1 MNKSTIK
8 TKAVYHI
15 DTDDKEY
22 DNIVITEF
30 PKDTKLNSIVDK
42 IKENQSKFTGI
53 KEVMNRTEQ
62 DKPMIVVSFAK
73 GTNMQL
79 VERVLM
85 TIPGMTASESMILN
99 FMKDDKLVEYN
110 NIKDVVA
117 DWLQFRINTIKKS
130 KMSKIARLQAR
141 VRILD
146 ALTVCFSE
154 QNFDKTI
161 DMIKNGTSKQS
172 IKEALEKEYNFDN
185 NQIDYIIEMKLY
197 NINKKE
203 ADVFEKERQEKLD
216 AIAYEMEFLK
226 DRSKILDRIN
236 NELDEI
242 LNAKYIQR
250 IEGYETKYYDSSKE
264 ESIDNEDLVPD
275 VDYLVMFTRNGYIKK
290 VELSNG
296 PRTQGRNGKGSA
308 VGNLKSDDIVVD
320 VQVLNSRD
328 KILLFTENGY
338 VFKESV
344 MNIPSVKNFSV
355 LGVNMASSV
364 KGNKLVKVLSVRDDE
379 YEDPNKFIL
388 VSSVGNRVKKTSL
401 SEFKSVNKSGIIFTK
416 LYEGDVVNSVQLV
429 DSSKEREV
437 IGVSN
442 HGGTIRTSLDKI
454 PEVKRTTYGSLLFK
468 KDKGL
473 EVVSFNAIP
482 DNNGYLMVVTK
493 NGLGKVVKVSEF
505 KSTGTNV
512 KGVMCVKFKN
522 ENDEVAF
529 SNVISK
535 EDYNGSK
542 LLLMS
547 KTKNI
552 VMETKNVKESLRP
565 AFGLSLQKLDDN
577 DSIILGSI
585 I

>member
-1 MNKSTIK
+1 
-8 TKAVYHI
+8 
-15 DTDDKEY
+15 
-22 DNIVITEF
+22 
-30 PKDTKLNSIVDK
+30 
-42 IKENQSKFTGI
+42 
-53 KEVMNRTEQ
+53 
-62 DKPMIVVSFAK
+62 
-73 GTNMQL
+73 
-79 VERVLM
+79 
-85 TIPGMTASESMILN
+85 
-99 FMKDDKLVEYN
+99 
-110 NIKDVVA
+110 
-117 DWLQFRINTIKKS
+117 
-130 KMSKIARLQAR
+130 
-141 VRILD
+141 
-146 ALTVCFSE
+146 
-154 QNFDKTI
+154 
-161 DMIKNGTSKQS
+161 
-172 IKEALEKEYNFDN
+172 
-185 NQIDYIIEMKLY
+185 
-197 NINKKE
+197 
-203 ADVFEKERQEKLD
+203 
-216 AIAYEMEFLK
+216 
-226 DRSKILDRIN
+226 
-236 NELDEI
+236 
-242 LNAKYIQR
+242 
-250 IEGYETKYYDSSKE
+250 
-264 ESIDNEDLVPD
+264 
-275 VDYLVMFTRNGYIKK
+275 MFTRNGYIKK

-355 LGVNMASSV
+355 LGINMASSV

-388 VSSVGNRVKKTSL
+388 ISSVGNRVKKTSL

-429 DSSKEREV
+429 DSSKEKEV

-454 PEVKRTTYGSLLFK
+454 SEVKRTTYGSLLFK

-529 SNVISK
+529 SDVISK

>member
-1 MNKSTIK
+1 
-8 TKAVYHI
+8 
-15 DTDDKEY
+15 
-22 DNIVITEF
+22 
-30 PKDTKLNSIVDK
+30 
-42 IKENQSKFTGI
+42 
-53 KEVMNRTEQ
+53 
-62 DKPMIVVSFAK
+62 
-73 GTNMQL
+73 
-79 VERVLM
+79 
-85 TIPGMTASESMILN
+85 
-99 FMKDDKLVEYN
+99 
-110 NIKDVVA
+110 
-117 DWLQFRINTIKKS
+117 
-130 KMSKIARLQAR
+130 MSKIARLQAR

-250 IEGYETKYYDSSKE
+250 IEGYEAKYYDSSKE
-264 ESIDNEDLVPD
+264 ESVNDEDLVPD

-355 LGVNMASSV
+355 LGINMVSSV

-429 DSSKEREV
+429 DSSKEKEV

-454 PEVKRTTYGSLLFK
+454 SEVKRTTYGSLLFK

-505 KSTGTNV
+505 KSTDTNV

-529 SNVISK
+529 SDVISK
-535 EDYNGSK
+535 ESWK
-542 LLLMS
+542 LRTL
-547 KTKNI
+547 KN
-552 VMETKNVKESLRP
+552 L
-565 AFGLSLQKLDDN
+565 
-577 DSIILGSI
+577 
-585 I
+585 